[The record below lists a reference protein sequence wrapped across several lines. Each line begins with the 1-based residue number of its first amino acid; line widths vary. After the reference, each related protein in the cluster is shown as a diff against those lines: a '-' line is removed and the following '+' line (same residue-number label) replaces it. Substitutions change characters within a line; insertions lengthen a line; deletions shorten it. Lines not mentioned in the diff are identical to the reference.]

1 MTVSRV
7 DGCLLDLDGTITFA
21 GTAIEGAG
29 TAIARI
35 RAAGVPVR
43 FGTNTT
49 RYPRSVLVEQLAS
62 FGIEVEA
69 GELFTA
75 PVAAA
80 GWLRARGVHRV
91 SLMLAEATHG
101 EFAEF
106 ERDDDRPEWVVV
118 GDLGEAWDYATLN
131 RAFRAIHAGAG
142 LMAIQRNRT
151 WDPGDG
157 LRLDAGPFIAALEY
171 ATGAEAVLV
180 GKPAPAFFAT
190 AAASM
195 DVAPGR
201 IVVVGDGVEN
211 DVGGAHAAGCLGVAV
226 RTGTFRQQDL
236 ARLERPPEA
245 ILDSIADLPGWLGLD

>member
-1 MTVSRV
+1 MSRV
-7 DGCLLDLDGTITFA
+7 DGCLLDLDGTITF
-21 GTAIEGAG
+21 GGV
-29 TAIARI
+29 AIAGADAAISRV
-35 RAAGVPVR
+35 RAAGVRVR

-49 RYPRSVLVEQLAS
+49 RYPRSALVEQLAS
-62 FGIEVEA
+62 FGIEIEA
-69 GELFTA
+69 EELFTA

-80 GWLRARGVHRV
+80 RWLRSQGAHRV
-91 SLMLAEATHG
+91 SLLLAEATHE

-106 ERDDDRPEWVVV
+106 ERDDERPEWVVV
-118 GDLGEAWDYATLN
+118 GDLGEAWDYPTLN

-195 DVAPGR
+195 DVAPER
-201 IVVVGDGVEN
+201 MVVVGDGVEN

-226 RTGTFRQQDL
+226 RTGTFRQDDL
-236 ARLERPPEA
+236 EALDRPPDGV
-245 ILDSIADLPGWLGLD
+245 LDSIADLPAWLGLD

>member
-1 MTVSRV
+1 MSRV
-7 DGCLLDLDGTITFA
+7 GGCLLDLDGTVTFA
-21 GTAIEGAG
+21 GTAITGAAA
-29 TAIARI
+29 AIARI
-35 RAAGVPVR
+35 RTAGVPVR

-62 FGIEVEA
+62 FGIDVDRE
-69 GELFTA
+69 ELFTA

-80 GWLRARGVHRV
+80 GWLRSQGAHRV
-91 SLMLAEATHG
+91 SLLLAEATHE

-131 RAFRAIHAGAG
+131 RAFRAIHAGAA
-142 LMAIQRNRT
+142 LMAIQRNRV

-171 ATGAEAVLV
+171 ATGTAAVLV
-180 GKPAPAFFAT
+180 GKPAPAFFTT
-190 AAASM
+190 AAQSM
-195 DVAPGR
+195 GVAPGR
-201 IVVVGDGVEN
+201 MVAVGDGVEN

-226 RTGTFRQQDL
+226 RTGTFRDEDL
-236 ARLERPPEA
+236 DRLDRPPDAVLE
-245 ILDSIADLPGWLGLD
+245 SIADLPGWLGLG

>member
-1 MTVSRV
+1 MIMSRV
-7 DGCLLDLDGTITFA
+7 GGCLLDLDGTVTFA
-21 GTAIEGAG
+21 GTAITGAAA
-29 TAIARI
+29 AIARI

-62 FGIEVEA
+62 FGIEVDR

-80 GWLRARGVHRV
+80 GWLRSQGAHRV
-91 SLMLAEATHG
+91 SLLLAEATHE

-142 LMAIQRNRT
+142 LMAIQRNRV

-171 ATGAEAVLV
+171 ATGTDAVLV

-190 AAASM
+190 AAQSM
-195 DVAPGR
+195 GVAPGR
-201 IVVVGDGVEN
+201 MVAVGDGVEN
-211 DVGGAHAAGCLGVAV
+211 DVGGAHTAGCLGVAV
-226 RTGTFRQQDL
+226 RTGTFRDEDL
-236 ARLERPPEA
+236 DRLDRPPDA
-245 ILDSIADLPGWLGLD
+245 VLDSIADLPGWLGLD